1 MANFAREQ
9 HGRFEQDDRW
19 TAVDNYAIQHL
30 VHEEYESALQYAIDL
45 SAKEG
50 LPNIEV
56 SPLQGRFL
64 KLQCMALNA
73 KNILE
78 VGTLG
83 GYSSIL
89 LASSSPD
96 AKVTTIEI
104 SPKHKAVAEEVHKRA
119 GLSDRIEI
127 LLGAG
132 MEVLPQLR
140 KDVKDGKREN
150 FGFVFIDADK
160 ENNLNYLNE
169 VIPMCRPRALI
180 IVDNVVR
187 KGTLADPEAAERE
200 SKVAGARRVV
210 EGAGRDARLECS
222 LLQTVGEKNYDGFLL
237 CVVK

>member
-1 MANFAREQ
+1 MANFTREQ
-9 HGRFEQDDRW
+9 HRHYEQDARW
-19 TAVDNYAIQHL
+19 QAVDQYAIKHL
-30 VHEEYESALQYAIDL
+30 VHEQYESSLKYAIEL

-64 KLQCMALNA
+64 KLQCMALGA

-104 SPKHKAVAEEVHKRA
+104 DPKHKSVAEKAHKHA
-119 GLSDRIEI
+119 GLGERIEI

-132 MEVLPQLR
+132 TDVLPRLR
-140 KDVKDGKREN
+140 KDVDGGKRQR

-160 ENNLNYLNE
+160 ENNLNYLNQ
-169 VIPMCRPRALI
+169 VIPMCLPRALI

-187 KGTLADPEAAERE
+187 KGSLADPEAAERE
-200 SKVAGARRVV
+200 SRVAGARQVV
-210 EGAGRDARLECS
+210 EGAGKDDRLECS